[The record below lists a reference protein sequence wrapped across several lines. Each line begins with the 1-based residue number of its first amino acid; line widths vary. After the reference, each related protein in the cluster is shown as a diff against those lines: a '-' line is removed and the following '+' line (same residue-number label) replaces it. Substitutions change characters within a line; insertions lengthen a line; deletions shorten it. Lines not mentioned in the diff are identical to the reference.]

1 MGGKFDKLVNDIAG
15 IVTNPK
21 TSNKP
26 SGYDTTAEVK
36 RVDGDTAWVK
46 IPGGVDETPV
56 RLTINAKQ
64 GDTVQL
70 RVSGGTAWI
79 VGNETAPP
87 TDDSAANKAI
97 QKTNQVEL
105 LAKSS
110 KKSAD
115 EATAKIETIDGQITA
130 LVTDVEKNTS
140 SITQQATQI
149 QSMVSDIEEN
159 STTITQ
165 TSKDLTI
172 EINNAK
178 QAAED
183 AEETANE
190 ANSTAS
196 NAQSVAYSAS
206 AAASDA
212 SKYATNYIRA
222 SSSGVQV
229 FCDDSNYST
238 VSPGG
243 YTVTVNGKNVASY
256 GNSIVLKPY
265 AGSEMSS
272 SFSVS
277 SSQLHYTT
285 NAVGQG
291 GTFHYDDSGLF
302 LSMASASF
310 SVFRIPGDGYTEIVG
325 TGRKSLGV
333 GNGIFTPK
341 IYLTDVNN
349 PSFTYGNTVP
359 TRSEIPTHTID
370 LQRTTAGSG
379 NLIFGSDIGGGNA
392 AITGWVSDHFA
403 KKSDR
408 RVKENIKTLDEES
421 TVSLYESFRPVS
433 FNYKDIKDTDTF
445 YTDATRFGFI
455 AQEVE
460 ESVDK
465 VEPNSGMVVTTTKYL
480 GEQEKELCPDGMKK
494 IDYDEFHALHV
505 VYARYLEKRITEL
518 EKKIS
523 SLEEQI
529 IKMGGE
535 TK

>member
-1 MGGKFDKLVNDIAG
+1 MSSSFNRIKKNIIEAMQS
-15 IVTNPK
+15 TNNQG
-21 TSNKP
+21 TSA
-26 SGYDTTAEVK
+26 YDSVAEVR
-36 RVDGDTAWVK
+36 RVEGDTAWVH

-56 RLTINAKQ
+56 ARAISAQ
-64 GDTVQL
+64 PGDTVRI
-70 RVSGGTAWI
+70 RVSGGSAWI

-105 LAKSS
+105 LAKSA

-115 EATAKIETIDGQITA
+115 DAQETADGATAKIETIDGQITA
-130 LVTDVEKNTS
+130 LVADVEGNS
-140 SITQQATQI
+140 ASITQQATQI

-159 STTITQ
+159 STAITQ

-178 QAAED
+178 QAADDAESD
-183 AEETANE
+183 AEEAKS
-190 ANSTAS
+190 AAS
-196 NAQSVAYSAS
+196 NALSTANSAS
-206 AAASDA
+206 ATASSAYSEAMSAART
-212 SKYATNYIRA
+212 ATNYIRA
-222 SSSGVQV
+222 NSSGVQV
-229 FCDDSNYST
+229 FYDDYNYST
-238 VSPGG
+238 VGSDGFYITKDG
-243 YTVTVNGKNVASY
+243 NVVARFTGSVIDL
-256 GNSIVLKPY
+256 SKVLHISK
-265 AGSEMSS
+265 ST
-272 SFSVS
+272 
-277 SSQLHYTT
+277 H
-285 NAVGQG
+285 
-291 GTFHYDDSGLF
+291 DSGTALISTYQQDTPST
-302 LSMASASF
+302 LIPLNILASSICLATNEVYIGSRN
-310 SVFRIPGDGYTEIVG
+310 SVCIAATKND
-325 TGRKSLGV
+325 L
-333 GNGIFTPK
+333 NN
-341 IYLTDVNN
+341 IY
-349 PSFTYGNTVP
+349 
-359 TRSEIPTHTID
+359 TID
-370 LQRTTAGSG
+370 LNRSEAGSG
-379 NLIFGSDIGGGNA
+379 NLIFGSDIDGGNA
-392 AITGWVSDHFA
+392 AVTGWVSDHFV

-518 EKKIS
+518 EKRVAT
-523 SLEEQI
+523 LEEQI